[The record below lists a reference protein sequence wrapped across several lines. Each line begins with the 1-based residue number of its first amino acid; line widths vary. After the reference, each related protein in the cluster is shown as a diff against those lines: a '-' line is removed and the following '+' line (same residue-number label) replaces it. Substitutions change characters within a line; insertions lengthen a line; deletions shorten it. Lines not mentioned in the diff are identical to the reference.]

1 VTCLNPSAAEIWRRL
16 AGSSAADL
24 ARQLAGGAPSAW
36 EAIVVVLQKLY
47 DEKLVEA

>member
-1 VTCLNPSAAEIWRRL
+1 L

-24 ARQLAGGAPSAW
+24 ARQLADGAPSAW